1 MTLEVE
7 TLKARLI
14 EAQSDGTTL
23 RAKFERRDSI
33 LEQQAEQE
41 RGLESEQGMKASEG
55 KGAELEWQIAL
66 VEGVRKEPKET
77 APERDHAKLMPLGGL
92 CGPVRANRYHFAKL
106 LKTFRTSNTRRKSE
120 IWLQKI

>member
-41 RGLESEQGMKASEG
+41 RGLESEQGRKASEG
-55 KGAELEWQIAL
+55 KEAELESEIAL
-66 VEGVRKEPKET
+66 VQGVSRLPI
-77 APERDHAKLMPLGGL
+77 
-92 CGPVRANRYHFAKL
+92 VSRAGSCK
-106 LKTFRTSNTRRKSE
+106 KTCH
-120 IWLQKI
+120 